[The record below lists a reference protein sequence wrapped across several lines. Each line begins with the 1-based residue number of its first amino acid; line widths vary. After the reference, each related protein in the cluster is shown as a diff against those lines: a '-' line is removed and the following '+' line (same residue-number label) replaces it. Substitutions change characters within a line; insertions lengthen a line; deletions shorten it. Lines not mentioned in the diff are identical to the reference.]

1 MKHWSLAYDSV
12 EPESEGLRE
21 AMCTLGNGY
30 VATRGAAPESSAD
43 GVHYPGT
50 YIAGCYDRLDSTV
63 AGRTVSHEDLVNVP
77 NWLPLTFRIGDGE
90 WLDLDRVAVLEYRQ
104 ELDMRRG
111 VLIRRVRFRDEDGRV
126 TVLTQRRFVSMDDP
140 HVAALEMTIMA
151 ENWSGAVDVRAGLDG
166 RVTNSGV
173 ARYRDLAGDHLRPVV
188 EGDDGDRTMWLQV
201 ETASSKIRIAEAAR
215 LTVNGGAGRGS
226 SVFDRSEGWVEQTVR
241 LNLRKGE
248 SAMVEKVVAIFT
260 SLDHAVSESLETARD
275 HLEGLDDFPTMFGRH
290 VLAWAGLWRQCRMAV
305 PGDVQQLLN
314 LHMFHL
320 LQTLSEHS
328 ADLDVGVPA
337 RGLHGEAY
345 RGHVFW
351 DELFVFPFYSL
362 RFPEIAR
369 SLLMY
374 RWRRLPAARRAAKA
388 AGYQG
393 AMFPWQSGS
402 DGRDETP
409 TVHLN
414 PRSGRWVPDNTRRQ
428 RHVGIAVAH
437 NVWQYVHATGD
448 VIFLERY
455 GAEMLIEIA
464 RFWCSLAEYSHTLDR
479 YEIRGVMGPD
489 EYHDAYPDA
498 VEGGVNNNAYT
509 NIMAARVIRHA
520 LDGLAMLTER
530 QRRDVVERLGIQAAE
545 LALFDDVSARLYV
558 PFHDGIISQ
567 FDGYEQLEE
576 LDWAAYRNK
585 YGNIRRLDR
594 ILEAEGDTANRYQ
607 ASKQADVLMLLFL
620 LSEDELT
627 ETLASLGYQVD
638 AADLDRTVDY
648 YLARTSHGS
657 TLSAVV
663 HAWVLARRDRSV
675 SWRFFCE
682 ALASDVSDVQ
692 GGTASE
698 GIHLGAMAGSID
710 LLQRC
715 YTGLWMRDGVL
726 GLDPHLPPELPELEL
741 ELVYRGNAGIGL
753 RVTHD
758 YAEISN
764 DRSALSPI
772 AVAYLDEMQTLSA
785 GQSWR
790 MDRPQASVAAYDGG

>member
-1 MKHWSLAYDSV
+1 MKHWSLAYNSID
-12 EPESEGLRE
+12 PRSEGLRE
-21 AMCTLGNGY
+21 ALCTLGNGY
-30 VATRGAAPESSAD
+30 VATRGAAPESVAD
-43 GVHYPGT
+43 EVHYPGT

-63 AGRTVSHEDLVNVP
+63 AARTVSHEDLVNVP
-77 NWLPLTFRIGDGE
+77 NWLPLTFRIDDGE
-90 WLDLDRVAVLEYRQ
+90 WFDLDRVTVLEYRQ

-111 VLIRRVRFRDEDGRV
+111 VLIRRVRFRDENGRV
-126 TVLTQRRFVSMDDP
+126 TVMTQRRFVSMDDP
-140 HVAALEMTIMA
+140 HVAALEMTIVA
-151 ENWSGAVDVRAGLDG
+151 ENWSGALDVRGGLDG

-188 EGDDGDRTMWLQV
+188 EGDDGERTMWLQV
-201 ETASSKIRIAEAAR
+201 ETASSKIRIAEVAR
-215 LTVNGGAGRGS
+215 LAVSGGAGHGPA
-226 SVFDRSEGWVEQTVR
+226 VFERSDGRVAQTVR
-241 LNLRKGE
+241 LNLREDE
-248 SAMVEKVVAIFT
+248 SATVEKVVTIFT

-275 HLEGLDDFPTMFGRH
+275 HIEGLDDLPTLFGRH
-290 VLAWAGLWRQCRMAV
+290 MLAWAGLWRRCRIAV
-305 PGDVQQLLN
+305 PGTEQQLLN

-362 RFPEIAR
+362 RFPEIAH

-374 RWRRLPAARRAAKA
+374 RWRRLPAARRGARA
-388 AGYQG
+388 AGHRG
-393 AMFPWQSGS
+393 AMYPWQSGS

-414 PRSGRWVPDNTRRQ
+414 PRSGRWVPDNSRLQ

-448 VIFLERY
+448 LIFLERY
-455 GAEMLIEIA
+455 GAEMLVEIA
-464 RFWCSLAEYSHTLDR
+464 RFWCSLAEYSHPRDR

-498 VEGGVNNNAYT
+498 PRPGVDNNAYT
-509 NIMAARVIRHA
+509 NVMAARVIRHA
-520 LDGLAMLTER
+520 LDALAMLTDR
-530 QRRDVVERLGIQAAE
+530 QRRDVVERLGVEAAE
-545 LALFDDVSARLYV
+545 LALFEDVSIRLYV

-567 FDGYEQLEE
+567 FEGYERLAE
-576 LDWAAYRNK
+576 LDWEAYRK
-585 YGNIRRLDR
+585 EYGNIRRLDR
-594 ILEAEGDTANRYQ
+594 ILEAEGDSVNRYK

-620 LSEDELT
+620 LSEDELI
-627 ETLASLGYQVD
+627 ETLASLGYEVEP
-638 AADLDRTVDY
+638 ADLDRMVDY

-663 HAWVLARRDRSV
+663 HAWVLARRDRST

-682 ALASDVSDVQ
+682 ALASDVGDVQ

-715 YTGLWMRDGVL
+715 YTGMRMRDGVL
-726 GLDPHLPPELPELEL
+726 GLDPRLPPELPELEL
-741 ELVYRGNAGIGL
+741 ELTYHGNAGVAL

-758 YAEISN
+758 YAVISN

-772 AVAYLDEMQTLSA
+772 DVTYRDEIRTLPA
-785 GQSWR
+785 GQAWR
-790 MDRPQASVAAYDGG
+790 MERPRATAAYDGGP